1 MEMWIHTVGPE
12 DRKSIRLVSIDMRA
26 AYYHAARNRLPHAQ
40 VVVDRSRVMKQPF
53 RLRAFAVLGAFHA
66 NM

>member
-1 MEMWIHTVGPE
+1 MWIHTVDPE
-12 DRKSIRLVSIDMRA
+12 DRKSNRLVSIDMWA
-26 AYYHAARNRLPHAQ
+26 AYYQAARNRLLHAQ

-53 RLRAFAVLGAFHA
+53 RLRAFAELGAFQA